1 MKLII
6 SDIFFIDVVA
16 IPKNNTKIRC
26 PFIFVIKNK
35 GKGEMH
41 KDINPVFNCDPI
53 LRKIRHFHWEMP
65 SIFSTDFS
73 QVQKSSTV

>member
-41 KDINPVFNCDPI
+41 KDI
-53 LRKIRHFHWEMP
+53 KP
-65 SIFSTDFS
+65 SF
-73 QVQKSSTV
+73 QL